1 MLQLPQENELDSP
14 YHSLQRTP
22 SFTSTPYQ
30 QYQPLRQR
38 SSSVP
43 RFTYSSQNSHY
54 PRSESPFG
62 TASSTCS
69 SYRGAESDVPYPM
82 RKPAVSPPET
92 KAFLHD
98 ALDEVCSDFE
108 RTLER
113 TSTKRK
119 KAGGQRD
126 DAGGGGGSGRVT
138 KPVLQSYLSM
148 DRNNNFPKLMSYSY
162 QERSS
167 KNNWNWDTSSILNKG
182 EYSLYIH

>member
-1 MLQLPQENELDSP
+1 MPQESELESP
-14 YHSLQRTP
+14 HYSLQRTP
-22 SFTSTPYQ
+22 SFTSTPY

-43 RFTYSSQNSHY
+43 RFNYSSPNSNY

-69 SYRGAESDVPYPM
+69 SYRGTESDVTYAM
-82 RKPAVSPPET
+82 RKPTNSPPET

-113 TSTKRK
+113 ASVRRT
-119 KAGGQRD
+119 KAGQSLRD
-126 DAGGGGGSGRVT
+126 DAGGGGCSSHRIT
-138 KPVLQSYLSM
+138 NRYYSM
-148 DRNNNFPKLMSYSY
+148 DRNNNFPKAMSLSY
-162 QERSS
+162 QEKPRNGQWS
-167 KNNWNWDTSSILNKG
+167 WDLRGK
-182 EYSLYIH
+182 